1 MKETEKMLDI
11 IHKNRNK
18 IYNERQAKEEKEKKE
33 DKRFKVIL
41 TIGCLVAMLLVGV
54 VACKYTERQVKN
66 CMESGKSETFCRYAG
81 E

>member
-1 MKETEKMLDI
+1 MKETEKMLEI
-11 IHKNRNK
+11 IHKHRNEVYQQNK
-18 IYNERQAKEEKEKKE
+18 AKEEQEKKL
-33 DKRFKVIL
+33 DKKFKVIL
-41 TIGCLVAMLLVGV
+41 TISCLVAIMLVGI